1 MEVKITA
8 FPAENGESILIE
20 CFGVKKTNI
29 LVDLGYSQTYKKFI
43 EKKLRSLA
51 NLDEKID
58 LLVLT
63 HYDADHIE
71 GAIAFFEELLVD
83 TFIDIEEI
91 WVNEFLSLS
100 SQQLDKNELNKEQ
113 ESIYNFS
120 KFMANIY
127 RQGSSTITN
136 KEISTGHSVTIT
148 KLIKQL
154 GYDKKINESF
164 VDKLVCVHAEDTDNL
179 IKINNEVEITI
190 LAPQKSKLQEQL
202 IDFLK
207 WFEKN
212 KNIHSYIAKEE
223 LYELFVASSDANK
236 VNDTNNIIIKKE
248 ISSDINYQEKI
259 ESILRSK
266 DTLGTNSLANKTSI
280 AFSLKFK
287 NLNLM
292 FTGDID
298 AETLISELES
308 TKNRY
313 DLLKI
318 SHHGSK
324 NNTNRLLLNSIN
336 CNNYL
341 ICTEGKGRSKHPNLE
356 TLVYIA
362 NSGNV
367 RKCASNIYLNYPL
380 NEINISK
387 ECMATLI
394 STLGA
399 NIYQTDTK
407 KESAIELIF
416 AKGELIWKE
425 AN

>member
-20 CFGVKKTNI
+20 CYGVKKTNI

-51 NLDEKID
+51 KLDEKID

-83 TFIDIEEI
+83 PFIDIEEI

-127 RQGSSTITN
+127 RLGSSTITN
-136 KEISTGHSVTIT
+136 KEISTEHSVTIT
-148 KLIKQL
+148 KLIKEL
-154 GYDKKINESF
+154 GYDKKINKSL
-164 VDKLVCVHAEDTDNL
+164 VDKIICVHAVDTDNL
-179 IKINNEVEITI
+179 IKINNEVELTI
-190 LAPQKSKLQEQL
+190 LAPQKSKLHEQL

-212 KNIHSYIAKEE
+212 KNIHLYIPKEE

-236 VNDTNNIIIKKE
+236 VNDTNNIILKKE

-308 TKNRY
+308 TENRY
-313 DLLKI
+313 DLLKL

-341 ICTEGKGRSKHPNLE
+341 ICTDGRGRSKHPNLE

-387 ECMATLI
+387 DCIATLI

-407 KESAIELIF
+407 KEGAIELIF
-416 AKGELIWKE
+416 EKGELIWKE
-425 AN
+425 EN

>member
-20 CFGVKKTNI
+20 CYGVKKTNI

-51 NLDEKID
+51 KLDEKID

-83 TFIDIEEI
+83 PFIDIEEI

-127 RQGSSTITN
+127 RLGSSTITN
-136 KEISTGHSVTIT
+136 KEISTEHSVTIT
-148 KLIKQL
+148 KLIKEL
-154 GYDKKINESF
+154 GYDKKINKSL
-164 VDKLVCVHAEDTDNL
+164 VDKIICVHAEDTDNL
-179 IKINNEVEITI
+179 IKINNEVELTI

-212 KNIHSYIAKEE
+212 KNIHLYIPKEE

-236 VNDTNNIIIKKE
+236 VNDTNNIILKKE

-259 ESILRSK
+259 GSILRSK

-308 TKNRY
+308 TENRY

-341 ICTEGKGRSKHPNLE
+341 ICTDGRGRSKHPNLE

-387 ECMATLI
+387 DCIATLI

-407 KESAIELIF
+407 KEGAIELIF
-416 AKGELIWKE
+416 EKGELIWKE
-425 AN
+425 EN